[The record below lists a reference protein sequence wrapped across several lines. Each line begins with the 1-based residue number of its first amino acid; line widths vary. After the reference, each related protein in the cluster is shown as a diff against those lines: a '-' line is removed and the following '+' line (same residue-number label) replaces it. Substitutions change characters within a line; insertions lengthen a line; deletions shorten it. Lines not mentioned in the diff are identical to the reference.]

1 MTAHADGVSVPTP
14 PSTSAADYLAL
25 LSTFPGMVFRR
36 QNDEPG
42 TLTFVSEGSRQLL
55 GIAPE
60 ELTSGRRSYL
70 SLIHPEDRPAFFAYF
85 NATLSGSPT
94 AHAEYRL
101 VLDDGTIKW
110 IWGNT
115 HAVTAADGKVESIHG
130 YIIDITEQRISA
142 LRDQHRITILA
153 ALASRAPLK
162 TVMHAIVQ
170 SMEAEDPSIACSIML
185 LDPAGR
191 RLSLAAAPSLPPA
204 VQATLNEIDVCA
216 EGGPSSVAAY
226 TGQRTIVEDLRADSG
241 ASGENAQLLIHEA
254 RRLSCWAEPIF
265 AHGGRLLGTIA
276 TLYRAPHVPTDEDIN
291 RVARAAS
298 YVTLAL
304 DLDSAISSAK
314 ESGRLAQATLDS
326 LGAHLAVLDADG
338 TILATNEIWREYA
351 RTNLPEPEQ
360 IAQGTNHLA
369 YLEKTGKL
377 DRPQNLPRY
386 HAIREVINGS
396 RDTWADEFTVNIRGE
411 ERRFYCRVTRFA
423 GAGPVRIVV
432 SHSDMTDLR
441 QAQQAA
447 KQSQER
453 FASLFE
459 FAPDALLVCD
469 DADLIVEA
477 NAQAGAMFGWEPED
491 LLGQSIAVLIPAGMR
506 DPHGQLLTHRA
517 QPQAPRRMDSDRG
530 ASLGQRRDGV
540 TFPIELHVGPMISE
554 KGEWAIAVIRDIS
567 ERVTVLNEL
576 QRYSDEL
583 VAANRAV
590 ESARLLLEERVAIRT
605 AELSNANSLLRQA
618 TLAAEDATRA
628 KSAFLAAMSHEIR
641 TPMNG
646 VIGMIDVLTHSAL
659 TEPQQDAVATIKESA
674 GSLLGI
680 IDDILDFSKIEA
692 GRLDLHPSPTSMLD
706 LVEGVCGSLNSH
718 AAKLGV
724 DLCSFVSPNVP
735 EFLNCDSTR
744 VRQVLINL
752 IGNAIKF
759 SARRAGVRGSVS
771 VRVNV
776 ATSAP
781 LTIAICVAD
790 NGIGIAPESLSRLFV
805 AFTQAEVSTTRR
817 YGGTGLGLAICKRL
831 TELMRGAI
839 SVDSAI
845 DVGSTFTVTLPLDA
859 AEAPALRPMPQ
870 LFGLHCILVSS
881 PTLRT
886 EDLEAYLAA
895 AGATVEIA
903 ASVGTAAT
911 IALSVRQPVVI
922 IEDLHPRHTSQGAR
936 LTSSGYPTN
945 AALLLIARNQ
955 TPPADAINHYAV
967 VTGVLRRRSLL
978 HSVLVASGQAS
989 PEVVLTDRKLIETC
1003 SAPSIADARDQNMLI
1018 LVAEDD
1024 RINQKVI
1031 LTQLGLL
1038 GYAAEVAANGME
1050 ALQLWRNGHYAL
1062 LLTDL
1067 HMPEMDGYALALT
1080 IRLEESKGQRMPI
1093 IALTANALV
1102 GEAHR
1107 ARSAGVD
1114 EYLTKPVQLSVLGES
1129 LAKWLPHVPAAGGTA
1144 DIAESHD
1151 LNAEGPPVQV
1161 ETLHRLIGEDPA
1173 VIHDFLQDFL
1183 AGLRTASE
1191 EINALYA
1198 AKDLPAIATIAHRL
1212 KSSARCV
1219 GALHLGDLCAE
1230 LENATKAGG
1239 LVPITHVLQE
1249 YNAASAKVEAQLMA
1263 TLRDK

>member
-1 MTAHADGVSVPTP
+1 
-14 PSTSAADYLAL
+14 
-25 LSTFPGMVFRR
+25 MVFRR

-115 HAVTAADGKVESIHG
+115 HAVKAADGRIESIHG
-130 YIIDITEQRISA
+130 YIIDITEQRIAA

-153 ALASRAPLK
+153 ALASRAPLE
-162 TVMHAIVQ
+162 TVMHAIVR

-185 LDPAGR
+185 LDQGGR
-191 RLSLAAAPSLPPA
+191 RLRLAAAPSLPPS
-204 VQATLNEIDVCA
+204 VQADLNEIDVCA
-216 EGGPSSVAAY
+216 EGGPNSVAAY
-226 TGQRTIVEDLRADSG
+226 TRQRTIVEDLRTHSR
-241 ASGENAQLLIHEA
+241 ASSKNAQLLVHEA

-265 AHGGRLLGTIA
+265 AHGGRLLGTIS
-276 TLYRAPHVPTDEDIN
+276 TIYREPHVPTAEDID

-304 DLDSAISSAK
+304 DLDSAIASAK

-338 TILATNEIWREYA
+338 TILATNELWREYA
-351 RTNLPEPEQ
+351 RTNLAEPEQ
-360 IAQGTNHLA
+360 LAQGTNHLV
-369 YLEKTGKL
+369 YLKNTGGP
-377 DRPQNLPRY
+377 DRPHHLLRY
-386 HAIREVINGS
+386 HAIKGIINGS
-396 RDTWADEFTVNIRGE
+396 RDRWVDEFSVNVGGE
-411 ERRFYCRVTRFA
+411 ERWFYSSVTRFA
-423 GAGPVRIVV
+423 GAGPVRVVV
-432 SHSDMTDLR
+432 SHTDITALR
-441 QAQQAA
+441 QAQQAV
-447 KQSQER
+447 KQSQEK
-453 FASLFE
+453 FASLFD

-469 DADLIVEA
+469 DADLILEA
-477 NAQAGAMFGWEPED
+477 NAQAGAMFGWAPGD
-491 LLGQSIAVLIPAGMR
+491 LLGQSIEVLVPAGMR
-506 DPHGQLLTHRA
+506 DAHGQLLTHRM
-517 QPQAPRRMDSDRG
+517 QPEAARRMGSDRG
-530 ASLGQRRDGV
+530 TLLGQRRDGV

-554 KGEWAIAVIRDIS
+554 KGQWAIAAIRDIS

-590 ESARLLLEERVAIRT
+590 ESARLLLEERVAVRT
-605 AELSNANSLLRQA
+605 AELSNANNLLRQA
-618 TLAAEDATRA
+618 TLEAEDATRA

-724 DLCSFVSPNVP
+724 DLSAFVSPNVP
-735 EFLNCDSTR
+735 AFLNCDPTR

-752 IGNAIKF
+752 TGNAIKF
-759 SARRAGVRGSVS
+759 SARRPSVRGSVS

-781 LTIAICVAD
+781 LTISICVAD
-790 NGIGIAPESLSRLFV
+790 NGIGIAPESLPRLFV

-831 TELMRGAI
+831 IELMRGNIAA
-839 SVDSAI
+839 DSTI

-870 LFGLHCILVSS
+870 LSGLHCIVVSS
-881 PTLRT
+881 PSLRA
-886 EDLEAYLAA
+886 EDLQAYLEA
-895 AGATVEIA
+895 AGATVEVA
-903 ASVGTAAT
+903 PGVGTAAT
-911 IALSVRQPVVI
+911 IAQSIRQPVVI
-922 IEDLHPRHTSQGAR
+922 IEDLHPRHTTQGAR
-936 LTSSGYPTN
+936 LTSSGYPSN
-945 AALLLIARNQ
+945 ALLLLITRNQ
-955 TPPADAINHYAV
+955 TPPADAINYYAV

-978 HSVLVASGQAS
+978 HAVLVASGQAS
-989 PEVVLTDRKLIETC
+989 PELILSDRKLIETYP
-1003 SAPSIADARDQNMLI
+1003 APSIADARDQHMLV

-1024 RINQKVI
+1024 RVNQKVI

-1038 GYAAEVAANGME
+1038 GYAAEVASNGLE
-1050 ALQLWRNGHYAL
+1050 ALQLWRHGDYAL

-1129 LAKWLPHVPAAGGTA
+1129 LAKWLPHGHSAIGNPGV
-1144 DIAESHD
+1144 AETGD
-1151 LNAEGPPVQV
+1151 ANVEALPLQV
-1161 ETLHRLIGEDPA
+1161 ATLHRLIGEDPA
-1173 VIHDFLQDFL
+1173 MILEFLQDFL
-1183 AGLRTASE
+1183 VVMRAASK
-1191 EINALYA
+1191 EINAVYA
-1198 AKDLPAIATIAHRL
+1198 AKDIPAIATIAHRL
-1212 KSSARCV
+1212 KSSARSV

-1239 LVPITHVLQE
+1239 LVPLTQVLQE
-1249 YNAASAKVEAQLMA
+1249 YNAASAKVEAQLVA
-1263 TLRDK
+1263 TLRDR

>member
-1 MTAHADGVSVPTP
+1 MSVPTP
-14 PSTSAADYLAL
+14 PSPSAADHLAL

-36 QNDEPG
+36 QNDQPG
-42 TLTFVSEGSRQLL
+42 TLTFVSEGSRKLL

-115 HAVTAADGKVESIHG
+115 HAVKGADGRIESIHG
-130 YIIDITEQRISA
+130 YIIDITEQRIA
-142 LRDQHRITILA
+142 TLRDQHRITILA
-153 ALASRAPLK
+153 ALASRAPLE

-185 LDPAGR
+185 LDPDGR
-191 RLSLAAAPSLPPA
+191 HLRLAAAPSLPPA
-204 VQATLNEIDVCA
+204 VRAGLSEVEVCA
-216 EGGPSSVAAY
+216 EGGPNSVAAY
-226 TGQRTIVEDLRADSG
+226 TRQRTIIEDVRAHSR
-241 ASGENAQLLIHEA
+241 ASNKNAQLLVHEA
-254 RRLSCWAEPIF
+254 RRLACWAEPIF
-265 AHGGRLLGTIA
+265 AHGGRLLGTIS
-276 TLYRAPHVPTDEDIN
+276 TIHREPHLPTAEDID

-326 LGAHLAVLDADG
+326 LGAHLAVLDGDG
-338 TILATNEIWREYA
+338 IILATNELWREYA
-351 RTNLPEPEQ
+351 RTNFTEPEQ
-360 IAQGTNHLA
+360 IAQGTNHLV
-369 YLEKTGKL
+369 YLKTTGAPDK
-377 DRPQNLPRY
+377 PHNLLRY
-386 HAIREVINGS
+386 HAIKEIIEGS
-396 RDTWADEFTVNIRGE
+396 RASWVDEFAVDIAGKKRW
-411 ERRFYCRVTRFA
+411 FYCSVTRFA
-423 GAGPVRIVV
+423 GAGPVRVVV
-432 SHSDMTDLR
+432 SHTDITVLR
-441 QAQQAA
+441 QAQQAV

-453 FASLFE
+453 FASLFD

-469 DADLIVEA
+469 DADLILEA
-477 NAQAGAMFGWEPED
+477 NAQAGAMFGWTPGD
-491 LLGQSIAVLIPAGMR
+491 LLGQSIEVLVPAGMR
-506 DPHGQLLTHRA
+506 DEHGQLLTYRM
-517 QPQAPRRMDSDRG
+517 QPGAARRMDCDRG
-530 ASLGQRRDGV
+530 TLLGQRRDGV

-554 KGEWAIAVIRDIS
+554 TGQWAIAAIRDIS
-567 ERVTVLNEL
+567 DRVTALDEL
-576 QRYSDEL
+576 KRYSDQL
-583 VAANRAV
+583 VAANKAV
-590 ESARLLLEERVAIRT
+590 ESARLLLEERVAVRT
-605 AELSNANSLLRQA
+605 AELSDANNLLRQA
-618 TLAAEDATRA
+618 TMQAEDATRA

-659 TEPQQDAVATIKESA
+659 TEPQQDAIATIKESA

-692 GRLDLHPSPTSMLD
+692 GRLDLHPCPTSMLD
-706 LVEGVCGSLNSH
+706 LVEAVCGSLNPH

-724 DLCSFVSPNVP
+724 DLSAFVSPNVP
-735 EFLNCDSTR
+735 EFLNCDPTR

-759 SARRAGVRGSVS
+759 SARRPGVRGSVS
-771 VRVNV
+771 VRVYIE
-776 ATSAP
+776 TSAP
-781 LTIAICVAD
+781 LTISICVAD
-790 NGIGIAPESLSRLFV
+790 NGIGIAPESLARLFV

-839 SVDSAI
+839 AVESTI

-859 AEAPALRPMPQ
+859 AAAPTLRPMPQ
-870 LFGLHCILVSS
+870 LPGLHCILVSS
-881 PTLRT
+881 PTLRA
-886 EDLEAYLAA
+886 EDLQAYLEA
-895 AGATVEIA
+895 AGATVEVT

-911 IALSVRQPVVI
+911 IASSRQPVVI
-922 IEDLHPRHTSQGAR
+922 IEDLHPRHTTQGAR
-936 LTSSGYPTN
+936 LTSSSYPSN
-945 AALLLIARNQ
+945 ASLLLVTRNQ
-955 TPPADAINHYAV
+955 TPPADANNYYAL

-989 PEVVLTDRKLIETC
+989 PEVALSDRKLIETA
-1003 SAPSIADARDQNMLI
+1003 SAPSIADARDQNKLV

-1038 GYAAEVAANGME
+1038 GYAAEVASNGLE
-1050 ALQLWRNGHYAL
+1050 ALQLWRDGDYAL

-1114 EYLTKPVQLSVLGES
+1114 EYLTKPVQLSVLGET
-1129 LAKWLPHVPAAGGTA
+1129 LAKWLPHAHAANGTSGV
-1144 DIAESHD
+1144 AETHD
-1151 LNAEGPPVQV
+1151 ASAEALPLQV
-1161 ETLHRLIGEDPA
+1161 ATLHRLIGDDPA
-1173 VIHDFLQDFL
+1173 MILDFLRDFL
-1183 AGLRTASE
+1183 AVMRAASA
-1191 EINALYA
+1191 EINAVHA

-1212 KSSARCV
+1212 KSSARAV

-1239 LVPITHVLQE
+1239 LVPLTQVLHE
-1249 YNAASAKVEAQLMA
+1249 YNAASAKVEAQLIA